1 MGNNNGNRA
10 ATAAKAATRRKLKA
24 VGRKLAAVE
33 ALHDEKVR
41 LLREGKRQGI
51 LLREMGDDLGISESA
66 VIKALKR
73 DDARA

>member
-1 MGNNNGNRA
+1 MNNGKTPA
-10 ATAAKAATRRKLKA
+10 AVKTATRRKLRA
-24 VGRKLAAVE
+24 VGKKLAAVP

-66 VIKALKR
+66 VIKALSR
-73 DDARA
+73 DDDRA